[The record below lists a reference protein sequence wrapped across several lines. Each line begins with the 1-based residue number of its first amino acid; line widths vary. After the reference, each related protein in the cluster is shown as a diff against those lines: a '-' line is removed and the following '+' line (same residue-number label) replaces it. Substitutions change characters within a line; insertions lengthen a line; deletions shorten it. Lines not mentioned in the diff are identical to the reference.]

1 MKSEAGQ
8 KRGRSGN
15 GVWRIPPDAGP
26 NSQVNFVDG
35 GELIHF
41 KTDASLDNPGV
52 YAPLDDIGGNRKL
65 FTLRLELKFEPAS
78 NASFSVSLEK
88 LDTHTFYTL
97 HYVHTDEILSI
108 AEPNQIYYG
117 LGASEKIGNGNKTS
131 DGSWRVLTRNLLT
144 DFSKGLA
151 LFASAKTGGII
162 SSNNIGNSNK
172 RSSAKQRHRI
182 SGDIVRLVALSFRGE
197 GWLKRRGGVTL
208 RSSAHWDHFRDAAD
222 WFLVNQDANGGWPTP
237 VRRVLADNRLKL
249 EAGWYSAMAQGHAM
263 SVLCRAYHSTQR
275 IEYLDAAF
283 RASIPLSVDAENGGV
298 RNRFLD
304 TKHFWYEEY
313 PTRPGTFVLN
323 GFIYSLVGLY
333 DLRSCL
339 PGNRTIEK
347 LYSDGLESL
356 KALLPLYDIGTG
368 SVYDLRH
375 VTLKIAPNIARWDYH
390 SVHVY
395 QLLWLYLI
403 EKEPLFLETAERWLG
418 YARGDRAKHN

>member
-1 MKSEAGQ
+1 M
-8 KRGRSGN
+8 
-15 GVWRIPPDAGP
+15 
-26 NSQVNFVDG
+26 
-35 GELIHF
+35 
-41 KTDASLDNPGV
+41 DNPGV
-52 YAPLDDIGGNRKL
+52 FTSLDDAAIGGNRKL
-65 FTLRLELKFEPAS
+65 FTLRLEVKFAATS

-88 LDTHTFYTL
+88 LDTHSFYTL
-97 HYVHTDEILSI
+97 NYVHSDEIVSI
-108 AEPNQIYYG
+108 GDGNQIYYG
-117 LGASEKIGNGNKTS
+117 LGSLEKIIGNGNKT
-131 DGSWRVLTRNLLT
+131 DGSSSWRVLTRNLLT

-151 LFASAKTGGII
+151 LLASAKTGGVINGGGGGG
-162 SSNNIGNSNK
+162 NNANANK
-172 RSSAKQRHRI
+172 RWSATKQRHRLN
-182 SGDIVRLVALSFRGE
+182 GDVVRLVALSFRGE

-222 WFLVNQDANGGWPTP
+222 WFLVNQDSNGGWPTP

-263 SVLCRAYHSTQR
+263 SVLCRAYHATKR
-275 IEYLDAAF
+275 TEYLDAAF
-283 RASIPLSVDAENGGV
+283 RASLPFSIDAENGGV

-304 TKHFWYEEY
+304 TKYVWYEEY

-339 PGNRTIEK
+339 PENRTIEK

-356 KALLPLYDIGTG
+356 KALLLLYDTGSG

-375 VTLKIAPNIARWDYH
+375 VTLKIAPNVARWDYH